1 MGGAIVAGGK
11 SRQYIIRVTAVRPIG
26 TKAMFDDSD
35 EEGHMN
41 STDAA
46 AEITSASK
54 YKTTVLS
61 GQATL
66 KALLIL
72 NGAGAIAFLG
82 FMGTA
87 IQRIQMS
94 PNVLDH
100 FIAALWGFIL
110 GAFAAVLS
118 SGAIFLT
125 NCFSYVD
132 WPKISYAFFFVTC
145 LAGLAAF
152 VGFIYGGVEATEGFR
167 QAAGT
172 LASAPCAPK

>member
-1 MGGAIVAGGK
+1 
-11 SRQYIIRVTAVRPIG
+11 
-26 TKAMFDDSD
+26 
-35 EEGHMN
+35 MN
-41 STDAA
+41 STDTA

-94 PNVLDH
+94 PDVLDH

-110 GAFAAVLS
+110 GAFFAVLS

-125 NCFSYVD
+125 NCFSYVE
-132 WPKISYAFFFVTC
+132 WPKISSTFFAVTC
-145 LAGLAAF
+145 AAGLLAF
-152 VGFIYGGVEATEGFR
+152 AGFIYGGVEATEGFK
-167 QAAGT
+167 QTAGT
-172 LASAPCAPK
+172 FALVPCAPELASRIWTGR